1 MTHQKTL
8 CYACAK
14 VTIFWEKLMSNLPY
28 WIAFNRVPGVGPVRF
43 RALLD
48 FFEDDIQAAWE
59 ANASQL
65 AGAGLDS
72 RTVKSIIKHR
82 PKINLDHEMAL
93 IEQHD
98 VTVLTWHDPNYPNLL
113 REIPAPPPVLYVRG
127 ELTSDDEWGVA
138 IVGTRKMSAYGRRVT
153 ETLATGLAEA
163 GLTII
168 SGLALGVDGMA
179 HHCALQAGGR
189 TIAVLANGLDRPYPA
204 KNRKMAEAIVAQQKG
219 ALISDYPIGTPP
231 EAKNFPPRN
240 RIISGLSLGVVIVE
254 AAERSGALI
263 TARYAADQNRELM
276 AVPGSIFSRTSK
288 GTNKLIVDGATPAIS
303 VEAVLQALDIQ
314 MVEPQKVVRQIIA
327 TTPIEE
333 RVLKELNNEPLQ
345 IDKIG
350 QRCGLTSAELSST
363 LALLE
368 LKGLVRQVG
377 GMSYIRI

>member
-1 MTHQKTL
+1 
-8 CYACAK
+8 
-14 VTIFWEKLMSNLPY
+14 MSNLPY